1 LEVCHPNSFN
11 IPDYVA
17 LGVRQ
22 QMVCDMIYFSNTTLT
37 TLGYGDIIPISNV
50 ARTLTNLEAMAGQ
63 LYVAIVIARMVG
75 VQVTQQIDAQA
86 LNVIQKEEIKQENK
100 DS

>member
-1 LEVCHPNSFN
+1 
-11 IPDYVA
+11 
-17 LGVRQ
+17 
-22 QMVCDMIYFSNTTLT
+22 LT

>member
-1 LEVCHPNSFN
+1 
-11 IPDYVA
+11 
-17 LGVRQ
+17 
-22 QMVCDMIYFSNTTLT
+22 
-37 TLGYGDIIPISNV
+37 
-50 ARTLTNLEAMAGQ
+50 MAGQ